1 MKAYYKTYILGAW
14 KSRVIVDGR
23 RLKTEEKMVSKIF
36 GYVWTEPLSNF
47 IFLLIK
53 IQQKNA
59 QNTRTLIL
67 CLHWNT
73 AYEQG
78 ETTEF
83 IVRKVDLSIQGFE
96 FGRLAQKRRACRQET
111 YLNKKEKVNF
121 QIK

>member
-1 MKAYYKTYILGAW
+1 MKAFYKTDVLGAR
-14 KSRVIVDGR
+14 KRRLIVDGR
-23 RLKTEEKMVSKIF
+23 RLKTEKVVSKIF
-36 GYVWTEPLSNF
+36 RYVFTEPLVSNF

-67 CLHWNT
+67 YLHWNT

-83 IVRKVDLSIQGFE
+83 IVRKVALSWLWI
-96 FGRLAQKRRACRQET
+96 
-111 YLNKKEKVNF
+111 
-121 QIK
+121 